1 MMTAPSLWKVAW
13 SGGRKSLEVG
23 SLWESGRAYK
33 ALVKS
38 MTRQLP
44 VFMALFLVPM
54 LRLSTAHAWKQKLQC
69 LLQLPCQ
76 ENPGSMTVTAG
87 DKLLSVFCPQPW

>member
-1 MMTAPSLWKVAW
+1 
-13 SGGRKSLEVG
+13 
-23 SLWESGRAYK
+23 
-33 ALVKS
+33 

-87 DKLLSVFCPQPW
+87 DVTVSLLPSALVRSSSSLTNRVLPVIHSWLYWLVCICTWQM